1 MLFYSAG
8 QQYVFLL
15 MAATG
20 LVMGFWSD
28 FCLSLECLIGSSRLT
43 RIFTDITC
51 TLGITVLLFFA
62 MLFSTR
68 LDFRLYSVGAAGLG
82 AFVYRMA
89 VHPVLKSVFTFLR
102 KKLKCLCN
110 SYNLKKIFQF
120 LCK

>member
-20 LVMGFWSD
+20 LVMGLWSD
-28 FCLSLECLIGSSRLT
+28 FCLSLERLIGSSRMM
-43 RIFTDITC
+43 RVFTDLTC
-51 TLGITVLLFFA
+51 TAGITILLFFA

-82 AFVYRMA
+82 AAMYRMA
-89 VHPVLKSVFTFLR
+89 IHPSLCSVFNFIR
-102 KKLKCLCN
+102 KRLKCLCN

>member
-1 MLFYSAG
+1 MLFYSSG

-20 LVMGFWSD
+20 LVMGLWSD
-28 FCLSLECLIGSSRLT
+28 FCLSLECLIGDSRAM
-43 RIFTDITC
+43 RIFTDLTC
-51 TLGITVLLFFA
+51 TFGITLLLFFA

-82 AFVYRMA
+82 AAIYRA
-89 VHPVLKSVFTFLR
+89 VVHPVLRAVFNFIR
-102 KKLKCLCN
+102 KKFKCLCN

-120 LCK
+120 LCR

>member
-1 MLFYSAG
+1 MLFYSTG
-8 QQYVFLL
+8 QAYVFLL

-20 LVMGFWSD
+20 LVIGLWSD
-28 FCLSLECLIGSSRLT
+28 FCLSLECLIGSGRWMRILT
-43 RIFTDITC
+43 DLTC
-51 TLGITVLLFFA
+51 TLGITILLFFA

-82 AFVYRMA
+82 AAFYRSV
-89 VHPVLKSVFTFLR
+89 VHPVLRGVFNFVR
-102 KKLKCLCN
+102 NKLKCLCS

>member
-20 LVMGFWSD
+20 LIMGLWSD
-28 FCLSLECLIGSSRLT
+28 FCLSLECLIGSGRLT
-43 RIFTDITC
+43 RIFTDLTC
-51 TLGITVLLFFA
+51 TLGITILLFFA

-82 AFVYRMA
+82 AAMYRMA
-89 VHPVLKSVFTFLR
+89 VHPVLKAVFIFLR

>member
-8 QQYVFLL
+8 QEYVFLL

-20 LVMGFWSD
+20 LVMGLWSD
-28 FCLSLECLIGSSRLT
+28 FCLSLECLIGSSRFA
-43 RIFTDITC
+43 RIFTDLTC
-51 TLGITVLLFFA
+51 TLGITILLFFA

-82 AFVYRMA
+82 AAIYRIA
-89 VHPVLKSVFTFLR
+89 VHPVLKSVFNFIR

>member
-20 LVMGFWSD
+20 LVMGLWSD
-28 FCLSLECLIGSSRLT
+28 LCLSVECLIGGGRVSRILT
-43 RIFTDITC
+43 DLIC
-51 TLGITVLLFFA
+51 TLGITILLFFA

-82 AFVYRMA
+82 AAMYRAA
-89 VHPVLKSVFTFLR
+89 VHPALKAVFNFLR

-120 LCK
+120 LCR

>member
-1 MLFYSAG
+1 MLFYSTG

-20 LVMGFWSD
+20 LVMGLWGD
-28 FCLSLECLIGSSRLT
+28 LCLSLECLVGSGKWMRA
-43 RIFTDITC
+43 FTDLTC
-51 TLGITVLLFFA
+51 TLGITILLFFA

-68 LDFRLYSVGAAGLG
+68 LDFRIYSVGAAGLG
-82 AFVYRMA
+82 AAIYRWV
-89 VHPVLKSVFTFLR
+89 VHPMLRGVFNFLR
-102 KKLKCLCN
+102 NQLKRLCN

>member
-1 MLFYSAG
+1 MLFYSTG

-20 LVMGFWSD
+20 FVMGLWSD
-28 FCLSLECLIGSSRLT
+28 VCLSLECLIGNSRFMRALT
-43 RIFTDITC
+43 DLTC
-51 TLGITVLLFFA
+51 TFGITFLLILA

-82 AFVYRMA
+82 AAVYRA
-89 VHPVLKSVFTFLR
+89 VVHPVLRSVFNFIR
-102 KKLKCLCN
+102 KRFKCLCN